1 MPVEKTMNFLKKATV
16 AFAAASMVAAPVAA
30 SAAQPRFDDL
40 RVSTEMQDSA
50 ALGEDGAAGE
60 SWVLLL
66 LAAAA
71 IIGGIV
77 IAAGGSSSS
86 PTSP

>member
-1 MPVEKTMNFLKKATV
+1 MNFLKKATV

-50 ALGEDGAAGE
+50 AMGEPVGE

-66 LAAAA
+66 LATAA
-71 IIGGIV
+71 IIAGIV
-77 IAAGGSSSS
+77 VAAGGSSNT

>member
-1 MPVEKTMNFLKKATV
+1 MNFLKKATV

-50 ALGEDGAAGE
+50 AMGESVGE

-66 LAAAA
+66 LATAA
-71 IIGGIV
+71 IIAGIV
-77 IAAGGSSSS
+77 VAAGGSSNT

>member
-1 MPVEKTMNFLKKATV
+1 MNFLKKATV

-30 SAAQPRFDDL
+30 SAAQPRFDEL

-50 ALGEDGAAGE
+50 AMGESVGE

-66 LAAAA
+66 LATAA
-71 IIGGIV
+71 IIAGIV
-77 IAAGGSSSS
+77 VAAGGSSNT

>member
-1 MPVEKTMNFLKKATV
+1 VEKTMNFLKKATV
-16 AFAAASMVAAPVAA
+16 AFAAVSMVAAPVAA

-50 ALGEDGAAGE
+50 AVGETAGE

-77 IAAGGSSSS
+77 IAAGGSSNS

>member
-1 MPVEKTMNFLKKATV
+1 VEKTMNFLKKATV

-40 RVSTEMQDSA
+40 RVSTEMHDSA
-50 ALGEDGAAGE
+50 AMGETAGE
-60 SWVLLL
+60 SWVLML
-66 LAAAA
+66 LAGAA
-71 IIGGIV
+71 IIAGIV
-77 IAAGGSSSS
+77 VAAGGSSNT

>member
-1 MPVEKTMNFLKKATV
+1 VEKTMNFLKKATV

-50 ALGEDGAAGE
+50 AMGESVGE

-66 LAAAA
+66 LATAA
-71 IIGGIV
+71 IIAGIV
-77 IAAGGSSSS
+77 VAAGGSSNT

>member
-1 MPVEKTMNFLKKATV
+1 MNFLKKATV

-50 ALGEDGAAGE
+50 AMGEDVTGE

>member
-1 MPVEKTMNFLKKATV
+1 MNFLKKATV
-16 AFAAASMVAAPVAA
+16 AFAAVSMVAAPVAA

-40 RVSTEMQDSA
+40 RVSTESEDSLA
-50 ALGEDGAAGE
+50 MGETAGG

-77 IAAGGSSSS
+77 IAADGSSDS

>member
-1 MPVEKTMNFLKKATV
+1 MNFLKKATV
-16 AFAAASMVAAPVAA
+16 AFAAALMVAAPVAA

-50 ALGEDGAAGE
+50 AMGESVGE

-66 LAAAA
+66 LATAA
-71 IIGGIV
+71 IIAGIV
-77 IAAGGSSSS
+77 VAAGGSSNT

>member
-1 MPVEKTMNFLKKATV
+1 MNFLKKATV
-16 AFAAASMVAAPVAA
+16 AFAAASMVTAPVVA

-50 ALGEDGAAGE
+50 ALGEAAGE

-77 IAAGGSSSS
+77 LAADGSSDS